1 MKIKILL
8 FISILSLWLV
18 LPLQTQADTSIPF
31 STSGNVFAF
40 DSPYVVTFT
49 YDYGPQNDQ
58 LQISISG
65 NFSNVKDV
73 FLTGIPNIL
82 PLSGRAVTYTSGT
95 GQFARIENTTFQS
108 KYDTWYDVMVLSP
121 TITGTLEIYFFPIF
135 NQGLTQAQLTTIITN
150 NMAINFNSIP
160 NFSDYFDSYYDA
172 GYERGSQDYGI
183 VDGDDFLTAD
193 EWGVLQYNIG
203 YSNGLDQG
211 PENTL
216 AIRNMI
222 PGILGVTFA
231 FFFQLA
237 SISFLG
243 ISALDLIGAVITITT
258 VIFIIRIYLN
268 R

>member
-1 MKIKILL
+1 MKVKILL

-18 LPLQTQADTSIPF
+18 IPLQTQADTSIPF

-49 YDYGPQNDQ
+49 YNFGPASDQ
-58 LQISISG
+58 LRISISG
-65 NFSNVKDV
+65 NFTNVKDV
-73 FLTGIPNIL
+73 FITGIPDIL

-95 GQFARIENTTFQS
+95 GQFARIENTAFQS
-108 KYDTWYDVMVLSP
+108 KYDTWYDVMVLTP
-121 TITGTLEIYFFPIF
+121 TISAPLEIYFFPIF
-135 NQGLTQAQLTTIITN
+135 NQGLTQAQLTTIIIN
-150 NMAINFNSIP
+150 NMGINFNSIP

-183 VDGDDFLTAD
+183 ADGNDFLTAD

-203 YSNGLDQG
+203 YSNGLDQAST
-211 PENTL
+211 NAL

-222 PGILGVTFA
+222 PGILGITFA

-237 SISFLG
+237 SVSFLG
-243 ISALDLIGAVITITT
+243 ITALDLIAGVITIATA
-258 VIFIIRIYLN
+258 IFIMRIFLN